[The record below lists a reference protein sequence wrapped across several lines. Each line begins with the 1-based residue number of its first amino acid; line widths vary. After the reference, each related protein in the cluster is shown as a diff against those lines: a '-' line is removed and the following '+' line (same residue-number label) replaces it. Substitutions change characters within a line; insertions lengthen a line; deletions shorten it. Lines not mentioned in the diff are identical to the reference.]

1 MSTEFPNALLAQ
13 SQIWPNLA
21 QFFQRIHLGN
31 IIFVVDKFILQCHF
45 TVLNSK
51 KEKNFHLNNVKMLFQ
66 LKSNEEEKPMLILWE
81 EEEENARKK

>member
-1 MSTEFPNALLAQ
+1 MSTEFPNVLLAQ

-45 TVLNSK
+45 TVLISTE
-51 KEKNFHLNNVKMLFQ
+51 EKNIHLSNVKMLFQ

-81 EEEENARKK
+81 EEEENVRKK